1 MAADN
6 GHSRPEIVSQQQPD
20 ADRQGG
26 LLDLAIVLAK
36 RKRLVL
42 GFPSACAV
50 VAAAASLLMPNWYR
64 ATATILPPQ
73 QGQSNA
79 VAILGQLSVVA
90 GGTTQALG
98 IKNPSDVFVDML
110 KSRTIADQ
118 LTEKFQLVKIYDKK
132 FIVDARRE
140 LAGNS
145 SITAAKDGVI
155 TIDVEDRDPKRAAEL
170 ANAYVDELRAMTQDL
185 AVGEAGQRRLF
196 FDTQLKRTKDDLIN
210 AETQLKTFNEKTG
223 TINPESQA
231 ILTVSTAA
239 ALRAQITSREVQLSA
254 MRTFATETNP
264 DLLRLQKEI
273 ESLQTELSKMEH
285 STGVRKGGVLLSV
298 GEAPEVSLEYLRRF
312 RDVKYYEALF
322 QALAKQYELAR
333 IDEAKDATLIQVLDK
348 AVPAERKSRPRRAL
362 LVVLT
367 TMTAAIAA
375 TLWAFIHEALER
387 ARHDPERARRLRL
400 FYGYL
405 TGRQR

>member
-1 MAADN
+1 MAVDN
-6 GHSRPEIVSQQQPD
+6 GHARPETASQQQADPD
-20 ADRQGG
+20 KEGG

-42 GFPSACAV
+42 GFPLACAV
-50 VAAAASLLMPNWYR
+50 IVASVSLLMPNWYK

-73 QGQSNA
+73 QSQSNA

-118 LTEKFQLVKIYDKK
+118 LIEKFQLVNIYDKK
-132 FIVDARRE
+132 FVVNVRRE

-239 ALRAQITSREVQLSA
+239 ALP
-254 MRTFATETNP
+254 RT
-264 DLLRLQKEI
+264 D
-273 ESLQTELSKMEH
+273 H
-285 STGVRKGGVLLSV
+285 
-298 GEAPEVSLEYLRRF
+298 
-312 RDVKYYEALF
+312 
-322 QALAKQYELAR
+322 LAR
-333 IDEAKDATLIQVLDK
+333 GAVVGDEDI
-348 AVPAERKSRPRRAL
+348 
-362 LVVLT
+362 
-367 TMTAAIAA
+367 
-375 TLWAFIHEALER
+375 
-387 ARHDPERARRLRL
+387 RHRDQP
-400 FYGYL
+400 
-405 TGRQR
+405 

>member
-6 GHSRPEIVSQQQPD
+6 GYSRPEIVSQQQPE

-42 GFPSACAV
+42 GFPLACAV
-50 VAAAASLLMPNWYR
+50 IVASASLGMPNWYK

-79 VAILGQLSVVA
+79 VAILGQLSVAA

-387 ARHDPERARRLRL
+387 ARHDPERARRLQL
-400 FYGYL
+400 FHGYL